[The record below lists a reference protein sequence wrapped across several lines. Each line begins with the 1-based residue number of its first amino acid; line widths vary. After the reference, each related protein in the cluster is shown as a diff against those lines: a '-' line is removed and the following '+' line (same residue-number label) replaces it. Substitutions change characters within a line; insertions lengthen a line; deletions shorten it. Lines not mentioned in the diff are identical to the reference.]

1 MSYVIHQWVMSHI
14 KKNCWPHQW
23 PTGKSHM
30 SRMRMRMS
38 QENWWPH
45 HFGGGESRLGGG
57 PVHCNMLQHAVT
69 HCKTLQHTATHC
81 STLQYTA
88 AHCNTLHKHCNTPQ
102 HTATY
107 WWPHQWSWKESY
119 RAIYHWWGQQ
129 FFLMCDMTHW
139 WMTWLIY
146 MFRHDLYTC
155 GMMNLIMHLHVPW
168 RDEFT
173 PSHITCQC
181 AMAKECYSMRHVRWQ
196 WIMSYGVATI
206 SRLLKII
213 GLFCRISSLLQGSF
227 AEETY
232 NFKEPIHHSHP
243 IRQWEP

>member
-88 AHCNTLHKHCNTPQ
+88 AHCNTLQKHCNTPQ

-107 WWPHQWSWKESY
+107 WWPHQWRRKESY
-119 RAIYHWWGQQ
+119 SCAGPLHCNTLQHTT
-129 FFLMCDMTHW
+129 THCN
-139 WMTWLIY
+139 TLHHTATNCNKLQHIAT
-146 MFRHDLYTC
+146 HCNTPHPTC
-155 GMMNLIMHLHVPW
+155 GPTSGVGKSRIQAQAL
-168 RDEFT
+168 FT
-173 PSHITCQC
+173 DTNYFVVVCRVGNKI
-181 AMAKECYSMRHVRWQ
+181 ENVRKR
-196 WIMSYGVATI
+196 G
-206 SRLLKII
+206 
-213 GLFCRISSLLQGSF
+213 C
-227 AEETY
+227 
-232 NFKEPIHHSHP
+232 
-243 IRQWEP
+243 